1 MLQPDRWSKWLV
13 AGLVVGLVVGLM
25 PTVSTAQE
33 AETPQDFGEVIEV
46 RTGFVRVTLPAGV
59 SPPGPEAFEVRWN
72 GRPQRVLRV
81 VGGAA
86 DPLELAIAVDRS
98 ASFHHAFAPLRA
110 AALALVDQGVSAQ
123 DRVFAVAFSDQ
134 ARLLAE
140 GRGEAAKVLAALPV
154 EPEPGS
160 HPTALHESL
169 ARTLQLFENADARA
183 ALIVASDGCDT
194 AGGLTSATSLA
205 RRARQLAIPVFLLM
219 PDRNPCQNTRCR
231 RDVAGEWQCTPDD
244 APAIVRGESNDM
256 FNPAAGVS
264 AMLSSSAA
272 SGATAERDRFIG
284 LISDAEGGAFV
295 VRKPGEWD
303 KAMERI
309 FERLSRQWTVVFEPE
324 SEAVDSADVRV
335 WAHLAGRRKRL
346 R

>member
-1 MLQPDRWSKWLV
+1 V
-13 AGLVVGLVVGLM
+13 
-25 PTVSTAQE
+25 
-33 AETPQDFGEVIEV
+33 
-46 RTGFVRVTLPAGV
+46 
-59 SPPGPEAFEVRWN
+59 
-72 GRPQRVLRV
+72 
-81 VGGAA
+81 
-86 DPLELAIAVDRS
+86 
-98 ASFHHAFAPLRA
+98 
-110 AALALVDQGVSAQ
+110 
-123 DRVFAVAFSDQ
+123 
-134 ARLLAE
+134 
-140 GRGEAAKVLAALPV
+140 
-154 EPEPGS
+154 
-160 HPTALHESL
+160 
-169 ARTLQLFENADARA
+169 
-183 ALIVASDGCDT
+183 
-194 AGGLTSATSLA
+194 A
-205 RRARQLAIPVFLLM
+205 RRARQLAVPVFLLM

>member
-1 MLQPDRWSKWLV
+1 MQPLERWSKWPLAGLV
-13 AGLVVGLVVGLM
+13 AGLLA
-25 PTVSTAQE
+25 TVLPAQE
-33 AETPQDFGEVIEV
+33 AGAPMELGEVIEV

-59 SPPGPEAFEVRWN
+59 SPPGPDAFEVHWK

-81 VGGAA
+81 VGGAD
-86 DPLELAIAVDRS
+86 DPLELAVAVDRS

-110 AALALVDQGVSAQ
+110 AALELVDQGVSEH

-140 GRGEAAKVLAALPV
+140 GRGEAKRVLAALPV

-160 HPTALHESL
+160 HPTALYESL

-194 AGGLTSATSLA
+194 AGELTSATSVA
-205 RRARQLAIPVFLLM
+205 RRARQLAVPVFLLM

-256 FNPAAGVS
+256 FNPAGGVS
-264 AMLSSSAA
+264 VMLESSAA

-295 VRKPGEWD
+295 VRKPDDWD
-303 KAMERI
+303 RAFERI

-324 SEAVDSADVRV
+324 SDAVDSADVRV